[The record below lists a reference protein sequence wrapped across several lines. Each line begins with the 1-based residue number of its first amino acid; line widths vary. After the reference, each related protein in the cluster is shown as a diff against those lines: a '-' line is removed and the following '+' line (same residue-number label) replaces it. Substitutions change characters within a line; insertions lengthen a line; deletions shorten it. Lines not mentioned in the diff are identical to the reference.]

1 MNSVHLSG
9 RLTRDPELRH
19 TTAGVPV
26 AAFTLA
32 VDRKFERDKADFI
45 NVTAWRKTAEF
56 VSRYFKKGQ
65 RVTVA
70 EGRIR
75 VDQYSDKDGNKRT
88 PRRGRGRRRGVCRR
102 PARPGRRP
110 RRKRGRPI
118 RGTTLRRNGRRR
130 RRRSSLEGLTFHT
143 TRKGG
148 NRHGRQDP
156 GTDDPARL

>member
-19 TTAGVPV
+19 TTACVPV

-75 VDQYSDKDGNKRT
+75 VDQYTDKDGNKRT
-88 PRRGRGRRRGVCRR
+88 RVEVVADAVEFADGRRDQDGG
-102 PARPGRRP
+102 PAGSAAARYA
-110 RRKRGRPI
+110 
-118 RGTTLRRNGRRR
+118 
-130 RRRSSLEGLTFHT
+130 EQHFEEMEDEDDDGLPWE
-143 TRKGG
+143 
-148 NRHGRQDP
+148 D
-156 GTDDPARL
+156 

>member
-75 VDQYSDKDGNKRT
+75 VDQYTDKDGNKRT
-88 PRRGRGRRRGVCRR
+88 RVEVVADAVEFADGRCDQDGG
-102 PARPGRRP
+102 PAGSAAARYAEQHFEEMED
-110 RRKRGRPI
+110 
-118 RGTTLRRNGRRR
+118 
-130 RRRSSLEGLTFHT
+130 EG
-143 TRKGG
+143 
-148 NRHGRQDP
+148 
-156 GTDDPARL
+156 DDDLPWKD

>member
-75 VDQYSDKDGNKRT
+75 VDQYTDKDGNKRT
-88 PRRGRGRRRGVCRR
+88 RVEVVADAVEYADGRRDQDGG
-102 PARPGRRP
+102 PAGSAAARYA
-110 RRKRGRPI
+110 
-118 RGTTLRRNGRRR
+118 
-130 RRRSSLEGLTFHT
+130 EQHFEEMEDEDDDGLPWE
-143 TRKGG
+143 
-148 NRHGRQDP
+148 D
-156 GTDDPARL
+156 